1 MKKLPKI
8 SESEWLVMRVLWK
21 TSPLTANEIV
31 EKLSGK
37 TKWKPKTIKTLIT
50 RLMNKGA
57 LQFEKE
63 GRLYR
68 YYPAVS
74 KDECVRME
82 RRSFVRRVYGGINR
96 PMLAAFLEEAKLS
109 AEDILELKKILE
121 QKAEE

>member
-31 EKLSGK
+31 KELTGN

-50 RLMNKGA
+50 RLTKKGA
-57 LQFEKE
+57 VTFEKE
-63 GRLYR
+63 GRLYK
-68 YYPAVS
+68 YQPAVS

-82 RRSFVRRVYGGINR
+82 RRSFVRRVYGGINK
-96 PMLAAFLEEAKLS
+96 PMVASFLEDAELS
-109 AEDILELKKILE
+109 VDDIAELKKILD
-121 QKAEE
+121 QKAEK

>member
-8 SESEWLVMRVLWK
+8 SDSEWLVMRLLWK
-21 TSPLTANEIV
+21 TSPLTANKIV
-31 EKLSGK
+31 EELAGN
-37 TKWKPKTIKTLIT
+37 TKWKPKTIKTLVS
-50 RLMNKGA
+50 RLMKKGA
-57 LQFEKE
+57 VKFEKE

-96 PMLAAFLEEAKLS
+96 PMLASFLEDAKLS
-109 AEDILELKKILE
+109 AEDISELKKILE